1 MRIAQ
6 RVDRRFATGSDFTE
20 RSPNHPPAPGPP
32 LSEARCFN
40 SPMPSPTQMRFWPDA
55 RPLVERLGR
64 DFFRGLPPSPGVY
77 FMRDANDTVLYVG
90 KAANLRR
97 RLGDYRVANPDH
109 LKRRTL
115 RLLTRVERITWE
127 ECPDEATALLRE
139 AELLLELKPRFNRAG
154 VWRGP
159 RRLIGWRCRPDGLEL
174 AVMGVEDAIDDGWQL
189 AGPFGAGARHLH
201 RALVRLFWC
210 RLNSGVGLAA
220 MPAGWWRG
228 LHGLQVVL
236 SGDDSGLVNELNAGL
251 RRLVDEGDATFFQ
264 ELPPVV
270 EVFEQELREEDV
282 ERITNQLA
290 GTRFD
295 SQVANTPDPE
305 AAVNGNRAETVVGA
319 AARLQSA

>member
-1 MRIAQ
+1 M
-6 RVDRRFATGSDFTE
+6 
-20 RSPNHPPAPGPP
+20 
-32 LSEARCFN
+32 SEARWLN
-40 SPMPSPTQMRFWPDA
+40 SHMPPPTQLRLWPDA
-55 RPLVERLGR
+55 RPLVERFGR

-127 ECPDEATALLRE
+127 ECPDEATALMRE

-159 RRLIGWRCRPDGLEL
+159 RRLLAWRPRADGLEL
-174 AVMGVEDAIDDGWQL
+174 AVLDPEQAAEGEWHL
-189 AGPFGAGARHLH
+189 AGPFGARVRRLH

-210 RLNSGVGLAA
+210 RLNADAGLAA

-228 LHGLQVVL
+228 HHGLQVVL
-236 SGDDSGLVNELNAGL
+236 PGDDSGLVNELSAGL
-251 RRLVDEGDATFFQ
+251 LRLVVEGDATFFL
-264 ELPPVV
+264 ELPPVAAA
-270 EVFEQELREEDV
+270 FERELREEDV
-282 ERITNQLA
+282 ERVTNHLA
-290 GTRFD
+290 GTGFPTQANVDALTSGDRINKMNRMD
-295 SQVANTPDPE
+295 SLT
-305 AAVNGNRAETVVGA
+305 
-319 AARLQSA
+319 